1 MGDYIVADWE
11 KHAASMAKVGIRM
24 VFTGHFHANDI
35 SEYVSWTD
43 KIYDIETGST
53 VSYPM
58 PYRMVSLR
66 DGEASVDTRYVKHL
80 PEDYPAELKRACKSL
95 RHYSWKY
102 AYALDKLGHY
112 LYKDLGVDDNKVT
125 IEW

>member
-1 MGDYIVADWE
+1 MDDYIVADWE
-11 KHAASMAKVGIRM
+11 KHAASMAKAEIRM

-66 DGEASVDTRYVKHL
+66 DSEASVDTRYVKHV
-80 PEDYPAELKRACKSL
+80 AEEGAGNGAPRS
-95 RHYSWKY
+95 
-102 AYALDKLGHY
+102 G
-112 LYKDLGVDDNKVT
+112 
-125 IEW
+125 